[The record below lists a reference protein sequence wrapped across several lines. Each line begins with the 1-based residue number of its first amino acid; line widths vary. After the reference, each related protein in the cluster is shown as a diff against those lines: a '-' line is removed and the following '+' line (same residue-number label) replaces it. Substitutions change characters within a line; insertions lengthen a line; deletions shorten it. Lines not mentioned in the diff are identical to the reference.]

1 MYMHLSQK
9 SITKKI
15 SKKSEKQ
22 AQRALTC
29 GDKETACFAL
39 SGDVVVPW
47 PRALRV
53 AAARRDGDARNHRL
67 LVNLNNRLQPANA
80 THCTCM
86 SAYKNYDDAKSA
98 TACMYIHVHV
108 QAYMQLSV
116 RVTQCTVESRK
127 TA

>member
-9 SITKKI
+9 SVTKKT

-80 THCTCM
+80 THCM